1 MALSAGTRL
10 GPYEILAPLGAG
22 GMGEVYRARDER
34 LKRDVAVKVLPAS
47 FASDP
52 ERMRRFEQEAQA
64 AGALNHPNILAI
76 HDVGTVEGSPYLVSE
91 LLEGETLRERL
102 VAGPLPAR
110 KAIDFAAQIARGLAA
125 AHEKG
130 IVHRDLKPENLF
142 VTRDGRVK
150 ILDFGLA
157 SKRPLDA
164 AGREQAAASDDPMA
178 RHGQT
183 AIATEIAPAKLTE
196 PGVVLGTMGY
206 MSPEQVRGRAADVR
220 SDIFAFGAILYEM
233 LSGKRAFHGDSAADT
248 MSAILSKDPPELS
261 ETNRNIPPG
270 LERIVRHCLEK
281 NPEERFHSAHDL
293 AFDLQAL
300 SSETSASGRP
310 AVAAAGSPGRR
321 KVPLLWAGAA
331 LAIGLVLG
339 GLAAAVFLR
348 KPASEPPTFQ
358 RLSFRRGYVWT
369 ARFAPDGKTV
379 VYGAAWEGQPV
390 EIFTT
395 SPQSPESRPL
405 GIGSADVLSVSKTG
419 ELAVSLNRRFTTGWE
434 NTGTL
439 ASVPLSG
446 GAPREILEN
455 VSEADWAPDGKTL
468 AVVHEVGGKHRL
480 EFPIGK
486 VLYETPGWI
495 RMARVSPKGDRIAF
509 IDLPTRGDNTGSLA
523 VVDLSGRKTSVFE
536 RGGTGIAWSP
546 SGDEIWMNTGNAVRA
561 IKLSGE
567 HRVLARV
574 PGGFPIQDVTPDG
587 KVLAT
592 LSSIRREI
600 EGLGPG
606 ETKPRSL
613 SWLDWSFPTG
623 LSPDGQLLL
632 FEEQNRGDDS
642 GYWVYSRKTDGSPA
656 VRLGEGN
663 TIGLSPDKRWAVAVV
678 GPRSSRQLGLLPV
691 GAGQSRQLPKDA
703 IQYAP
708 WGAWLPDGKRFVVAG
723 VEPGHGVRLYIR
735 DIEGGAARLVTPTEI
750 GVSFTGISVSP
761 DGSSVTTPMQDGTAS
776 IVSIADGKARPLPGL
791 APGESPIGWSE
802 DGRFVFVSQPQG
814 LPAKVFR
821 LDIATGQRSL
831 WKELSPSD
839 PSGVFGVD
847 PIRMTPDGK
856 SFVYSY
862 RRVITDLFVM
872 DGAAR

>member
-1 MALSAGTRL
+1 
-10 GPYEILAPLGAG
+10 
-22 GMGEVYRARDER
+22 MGEVYRARDER
-34 LKRDVAVKVLPAS
+34 LKREVAVKVLPAS
-47 FASDP
+47 FSSDP
-52 ERMRRFEQEAQA
+52 DRMRRFEQEAQA
-64 AGALNHPNILAI
+64 AGGLNHPNILAI
-76 HDVGTVEGSPYLVSE
+76 HDVGTVDGSPYLVSE

-157 SKRPLDA
+157 KSVATRADGAATNLPTQA
-164 AGREQAAASDDPMA
+164 AG
-178 RHGQT
+178 
-183 AIATEIAPAKLTE
+183 TE

-206 MSPEQVRGRAADVR
+206 MSPEQVRGRPADVR

-233 LSGKRAFHGDSAADT
+233 LSGKRAFSGASAADT

-293 AFDLQAL
+293 AFDLESL
-300 SSETSASGRP
+300 SSETSGAGRP
-310 AVAAAGSPGRR
+310 AAAAGVAPRR
-321 KVPLLWAGAA
+321 KVAILWVGAA
-331 LAIGLVLG
+331 LAAGLVLG
-339 GLAAAVFLR
+339 GLAAATLLR
-348 KPASEPPTFQ
+348 KPAAEPPIFQ

-379 VYGAAWEGQPV
+379 VYGAAWDGQPV

-405 GIGSADVLSVSKTG
+405 GIGSADVLSISKNG

-439 ASVPLSG
+439 ARLPLSG
-446 GAPREILEN
+446 GAPKEILEN

-495 RMARVSPKGDRIAF
+495 RLARVSPKGDRIAF
-509 IDLPTRGDNTGSLA
+509 MDLPVRGDNTGTLA
-523 VVDLSGRKTSVFE
+523 VVDLFGKKTRVFE
-536 RGGTGIAWSP
+536 RGGTGLAWSP
-546 SGDEIWMNTGNAVRA
+546 SGDEIWMNTGNALRA

-567 HRVLARV
+567 QRVIARV

-587 KVLAT
+587 TVLAT

-600 EGLGPG
+600 EGIGAG

-623 LSPDGQLLL
+623 FSADGRMVL
-632 FEEQNRGDDS
+632 FEEQNRGDDT
-642 GYWVYSRKTDGSPA
+642 GYWVYARKADGSPA

-663 TIGLSPDKRWAVAVV
+663 TIGLSPDSRWALAVV
-678 GPRSSRQLGLLPV
+678 GPSAGRQIGLLPV

-703 IQYAP
+703 IQYHP

-723 VEPGHGVRLYIR
+723 VEAGHGTRLYIR
-735 DIEGGAARLVTPTEI
+735 DVDGGAARLVTPAEI
-750 GVSFTGISVSP
+750 RISFTGINVSP
-761 DGSSVTTPMQDGTAS
+761 DGGSVTALLPDGTAS
-776 IVSIADGKARPLPGL
+776 VFSIADGTARPLTGL

-802 DGRFVFVSQPQG
+802 DGKAIFVSHPQG

-821 LDIATGQRSL
+821 LDIATGQRSP

-847 PIRMTPDGK
+847 PIRVTPDGK

-862 RRVITDLFVM
+862 RRVITDLFLM
-872 DGAAR
+872 EPTHR